1 MTRRVALVTGAA
13 RGIGLAVCRR
23 LILRGDA
30 VGMLDVDGEQL
41 EIARRELSRECGSA
55 APIAEAVD
63 VREAGP
69 LGTAIGRVHDR
80 LGTVEILVNS
90 AGVGGPFHRID
101 EVNDD
106 EWHQVVATNFFG
118 TFAACRAVLPEMKRA
133 GWGRVVNVASVQGLI
148 GAPLSSSY
156 SASKHAVVGL
166 TRSLAAEWGPFGITC
181 NAVCP
186 GYVDTRMGVQEA
198 ARPGHECQVLSRIPM
213 GRLATTDE
221 VASAVAYLAGE
232 EAGYVNG
239 ACLVVDGAMTAIAK
253 S

>member
-1 MTRRVALVTGAA
+1 MTPRVALVTGAA
-13 RGIGLAVCRR
+13 RGIGLAICRR
-23 LILRGDA
+23 LILSGDV
-30 VGMLDVDGEQL
+30 VGMLDLDGEQL
-41 EIARRELSRECGSA
+41 DIARRELSRESGSPTPVA
-55 APIAEAVD
+55 AAVD
-63 VREAGP
+63 VREAAP
-69 LGTAIGRVHDR
+69 LATAIGRLRER
-80 LGTVEILVNS
+80 LGTVDILINS

-101 EVNDD
+101 EVEDD
-106 EWHQVVATNFFG
+106 EWHRVVSTNLFG

-148 GAPLSSSY
+148 GAPLSSTY

-186 GYVDTRMGVQEA
+186 GYVDTRMGIQEG
-198 ARPGHECQVLSRIPM
+198 ARPGHERQVLSGIPM

-221 VASAVAYLAGE
+221 VASVVAYLTGE

-239 ACLVVDGAMTAIAK
+239 VCLVVDGAMTAIAK